1 MKVASGK
8 ALLMVL
14 YTGKNTKL
22 TLNMRET
29 GTKFGLLDSELNF
42 FSKILFVV
50 MIVLSTLLLTLKGYS
65 GTSEENFILFFK
77 YFLLLCSIIP
87 ISMRVNL
94 DFAKLVYKFQID
106 RDKNMT
112 DSLCRNSNIPEEL
125 GRIGYI
131 LSDKTG
137 TLTQN

>member
-1 MKVASGK
+1 
-8 ALLMVL
+8 MV
-14 YTGKNTKL
+14 
-22 TLNMRET
+22 
-29 GTKFGLLDSELNF
+29 
-42 FSKILFVV
+42 
-50 MIVLSTLLLTLKGYS
+50 VLSTLLITLRGFS
-65 GTSEENFILFFK
+65 GSAGDNFILFFK

-94 DFAKLVYKFQID
+94 DFAKLVYKYQID
-106 RDKNMT
+106 RDAQMT

-137 TLTQN
+137 TLTQNEMIFRKLYLGPDCKYESDDTKTLKNILAKKSKPKTQMEQSEGKSQKY